1 MKKLAY
7 TLLLLTLLI
16 AVLGACGSEPPTL
29 PTPNPNPT
37 NPNPTDPNPP
47 GPNPP
52 TGPDNPNPNP
62 NPTNPDPTNPTPT
75 PTPTQPD
82 DGTCTNVWNQNV
94 TVPTTLSDT
103 PKLCDYLLE
112 GFVDISS
119 RLIIEPGVVIRAK
132 QDAIIW
138 VDGGEF
144 LAVGD
149 AQNRITFEGLNHIEG
164 YWKGIRFAEA
174 RESRIE
180 YVDLK
185 DAGQVC
191 TTIWCTNGALILD
204 DVTVSVTNSTV
215 SNSYVHG
222 LNATGDV
229 LFTKFEN
236 NRFYGNAWA
245 GVFVDAK
252 YIPMLDTAS
261 DYLGEGANNGT
272 PYVLIG
278 SGDLEDGDTRS
289 WKNLNAPYLIGGYL
303 NIEGGI
309 VVIEPGTTV
318 VFGEEDWLHVE
329 GNGELR
335 AIGTAEARITFRGK
349 VEKPGYWD
357 GITFWDSN
365 WEENE
370 LSYVDI
376 KHSGNVSGLL
386 DAYGGVRMKNTSSL
400 KINNSSF
407 SDNDQYG
414 IACDESD
421 AYDTVTLTLGAGNTF
436 SNNTAG
442 DIDPDC
448 EVTP

>member
-1 MKKLAY
+1 MRKLAF
-7 TLLLLTLLI
+7 TLLLIVLLMATL
-16 AVLGACGSEPPTL
+16 GSCKNGDPPPV

-37 NPNPTDPNPP
+37 NPIPP

-52 TGPDNPNPNP
+52 PGPGNPNP
-62 NPTNPDPTNPTPT
+62 PTNPSPDPTPT
-75 PTPTQPD
+75 PDPTPQPD
-82 DGTCTNVWNQNV
+82 DGTCTTLWNKDI

-112 GFVDISS
+112 GFVEISS

-132 QDAIIW
+132 EDAIIW

-144 LAVGD
+144 LATGN
-149 AQNRITFEGLNHIEG
+149 AQSRITLEGLNHLTG

-174 RESRIE
+174 RESHFD

-185 DAGQVC
+185 DAGQECGVPGC
-191 TTIWCTNGALILD
+191 PKGALVLD
-204 DVTVSVTNSTV
+204 DVTVSFANSTV

-222 LNATGDV
+222 LNAEGDV

-236 NRFYGNAWA
+236 NRFYDNTWA
-245 GVFVDAK
+245 GILIDAK
-252 YIPMLDTAS
+252 YIPVLDTAS
-261 DYLGEGANNGT
+261 DYLGEGAINGT
-272 PYVLIG
+272 PYVQLA
-278 SGDLEDGDTRS
+278 SGDLDDGDTRT

-303 NIEGGI
+303 DIEGGI
-309 VVIEPGTTV
+309 VILEPGTTV
-318 VFGEEDWLHVE
+318 VFGKEDWLHVE

-335 AIGTAEARITFRGK
+335 AIGTPEARITFKGE

-386 DAYGGVRMKNTSSL
+386 DAYGGVRMKYTSSL
-400 KINNSSF
+400 KINNSNF

-414 IACDESD
+414 ISCDEPD
-421 AYDTVTLTLGAGNTF
+421 NFDTVTLTLGTGNTF
-436 SNNTAG
+436 SNNAAG

-448 EVTP
+448 GVTP